1 MAKNQILNP
10 NGIIGKTILNI
21 ETKGDFEFM
30 FFTDNTWCLRVE
42 GYFIGEEFF
51 SPDYSD
57 YSYVKSNDW
66 SNIFIESRISP
77 KSREDIKLN
86 DLGEKL
92 VNLGEISKDE
102 IIDNW
107 IEETRHRLECGLFV
121 AVTNRDMAL
130 QINHDELV
138 KTAEEKLNNFNNIF
152 SND

>member
-10 NGIIGKTILNI
+10 NGIIGKTILSI

-30 FFTDNTWCLRVE
+30 FFTDNTWCLRE
-42 GYFIGEEFF
+42 DGYFIEEEYF
-51 SPDYSD
+51 SLEYSC
-57 YSYVKSNDW
+57 VKSNDW
-66 SNIFIESRISP
+66 RNIFIESGISP

-86 DLGEKL
+86 DLGQKL

-102 IIDNW
+102 IIDSW
-107 IEETRHRLECGLFV
+107 IKETRRRLESKLLV
-121 AVTNRDMAL
+121 AKANRDMAL

-138 KTAEEKLNNFNNIF
+138 KTAKEKLNNFNNIF